1 MHKFLVDSLA
11 HIGSRTLAHFE
22 KMGLAGQFLA
32 KSLFAI
38 FPLGRFFR
46 LMVTQMHF
54 VGVLSLL
61 VILVSGLFI
70 GMVVA
75 LQGYHTLSQFGA
87 EQALGQLLALSITR
101 ELGPVVTALLFAG
114 RAGTALTAEVGL
126 MRSTEQLSSLEMMA
140 VSPIHYVVAPRLW
153 SGLFCLPILTII
165 FNLIAIYGGYLVG
178 VVWLDL
184 DAGSFWSAMQDSVDF
199 RLDVV
204 NGLLKSCV
212 FGFISLWVALYQGY
226 FSVPSAEGVGRATT
240 KGVVFAS
247 LLILGLD
254 FILTAMMMEGW

>member
-1 MHKFLVDSLA
+1 MLN
-11 HIGSRTLAHFE
+11 RTLNAIAHLGSLGLCGLGRV
-22 KMGLAGQFLA
+22 GLAGQFLLQ
-32 KSLFAI
+32 SLVAI
-38 FPLGRFFR
+38 FPIRRFLR
-46 LMVTQMHF
+46 LMVQQMHF
-54 VGVLSLL
+54 VGVLSLV
-61 VILVSGLFI
+61 VIIVSALFI

-87 EQALGQLLALSITR
+87 EQALGQLLALSVTR
-101 ELGPVVTALLFAG
+101 ELGPVVSALLFAG

-140 VSPIHYVVAPRLW
+140 VSPIHYIIAPRLW
-153 SGLFCLPILTII
+153 SGLLCLPILTII

-178 VVWLDL
+178 VMWLDL
-184 DAGSFWSAMQDSVDF
+184 DDGTFWSAMQDSVDF

-204 NGLLKSCV
+204 NGLIKAAV
-212 FGFISLWVALYQGY
+212 FGFTSLWVALYQGY
-226 FSVPSAEGVGRATT
+226 YSVPSAEGVGRATT